1 VESSPVRP
9 YLNRSFFSPSKIVG
23 LLLVITG
30 IIFLYNPNDLRL
42 KVGAS
47 MILLGLLCLL
57 FFNISEKSVSKT
69 ITGYKLTLI
78 LVLLIF
84 IGFIIT
90 YSFEADLFFV
100 AVILGILIVNELL
113 SEFAGPLLKRRL
125 TILSYFLILIFAIII
140 IQKIINNINIK

>member
-1 VESSPVRP
+1 
-9 YLNRSFFSPSKIVG
+9 
-23 LLLVITG
+23 
-30 IIFLYNPNDLRL
+30 
-42 KVGAS
+42 